1 MTPTKLRPDQ
11 ATPTRLP
18 LDDEL
23 KQFQKTIYSES
34 CGANQLPQRSC
45 RKFLVLRN
53 REIGRHPRLSHQHM
67 TSHLSPSHPTVFRK
81 CPHSLLAGDIPE
93 RSHYTATSIW
103 RASLGMASR
112 AF

>member
-11 ATPTRLP
+11 AIPTRLP

-53 REIGRHPRLSHQHM
+53 REIGPHIRLGHQHM
-67 TSHLSPSHPTVFRK
+67 TSNLASDDPTIFRE
-81 CPHSLLAGDIPE
+81 CLHGLFAGNICQ
-93 RSHYTATSIW
+93 RSH
-103 RASLGMASR
+103 
-112 AF
+112 